1 MSECCVFVEWNELV
15 SPAVEYPVAS
25 DALVAIEHID
35 RAGVAKPRIVER
47 KFNHFNGIATQQSR
61 TLCVLRI
68 GNHGYWLEARNGF
81 RQCRM
86 G

>member
-1 MSECCVFVEWNELV
+1 MCKRCIFVEWYELV

-35 RAGVAKPRIVER
+35 RAGITEPRIIEW
-47 KFNHFNGIATQQSR
+47 KFNHFNGIATQQTR

-81 RQCRM
+81 CQCRM